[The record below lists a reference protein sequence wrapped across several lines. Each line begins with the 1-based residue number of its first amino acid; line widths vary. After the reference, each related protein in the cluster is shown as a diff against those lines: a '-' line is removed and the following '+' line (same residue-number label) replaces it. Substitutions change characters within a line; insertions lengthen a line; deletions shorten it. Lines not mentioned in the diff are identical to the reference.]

1 MRRVRLTFSSDAVV
15 VVAGL
20 PGAGKTTLIR
30 RTVDRAGA
38 RVVDTDDRRSRPRTG
53 SWLYAGHYVRIVAAI
68 AGRAPV
74 FIHSRGTHAWLRRA
88 IVLLAALRG
97 RPAHLILLDAERSQA
112 EAGQRARG
120 RTIGRAEMARH
131 AARWRRLM
139 AQRGA
144 GEGWA
149 SVVVL
154 DRDQAAR
161 MRSLEFQAPTWAI
174 AASVVSN
181 RSRHAGRPAI
191 SNTSRG

>member
-1 MRRVRLTFSSDAVV
+1 MDPVRLTFPSDAVV

-30 RTVDRAGA
+30 RAVDRAEV
-38 RVVDTDDRRSRPRTG
+38 RVVDTDDQRAGRRTG
-53 SWLYAGHYVRIVAAI
+53 RFLYAGHYARVLAAI
-68 AGRAPV
+68 AGPAPAV
-74 FIHSRGTHAWLRRA
+74 IHSRGTHGWLRRA
-88 IVLLAALRG
+88 IVLLATLRG
-97 RPAHLILLDAERSQA
+97 RPAHLILLDADRAEA

-120 RTIGRAEMARH
+120 RIIGRAEMARQ
-131 AARWRRLM
+131 AARWRRVM
-139 AQRGA
+139 ARRGR

-154 DRDQAAR
+154 DREQAAR
-161 MRSLEFQAPTWAI
+161 TSALAFQAPTWAM

-181 RSRHAGRPAI
+181 MSRHAGSPAI